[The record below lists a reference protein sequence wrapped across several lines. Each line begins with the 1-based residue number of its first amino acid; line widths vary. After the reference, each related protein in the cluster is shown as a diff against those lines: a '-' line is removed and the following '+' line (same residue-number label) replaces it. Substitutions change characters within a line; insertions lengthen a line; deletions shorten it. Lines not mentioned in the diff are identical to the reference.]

1 MLFRSRLR
9 YGAAPETLVHRDQ
22 LATLQKLSSQIDA
35 TEIRRRLL
43 VLEEAL
49 RSIDGNISP
58 DLTLF
63 STLSRVAG
71 DRLGE
76 GAWPA
81 HATARWDV

>member
-1 MLFRSRLR
+1 VS
-9 YGAAPETLVHRDQ
+9 GAAPETLVNRDKSDVLRQ
-22 LATLQKLSSQIDA
+22 LATRLDA
-35 TEIRRRLL
+35 AEIRRRLL

-49 RSIDGNISP
+49 RAIDGNVSP

-71 DRLGE
+71 ERLGE

-81 HATARWDV
+81 HAAARWDV

>member
-1 MLFRSRLR
+1 MLQELAGRL
-9 YGAAPETLVHRDQ
+9 
-22 LATLQKLSSQIDA
+22 DA

-49 RSIDGNISP
+49 RAIDGNVSP